1 MYNGAVVVAYKGL
14 VSSVIKVVGILLL
27 AVWTFITAVLTW
39 CMGTRR
45 RIDRPALVDA
55 NRLDL
60 NDQSK
65 STKSFLG
72 IHKAIHLF
80 LGGAEK
86 KMRPG
91 PVSYSDLSIGV
102 ERGAA
107 QPPNGLVLATLLA
120 LCPGPTWPGPS
131 QERRVSDEYYERV
144 GITPRVSRPEPT
156 TPITLLPSC
165 RRANLIR
172 LVSRETPFS
181 P

>member
-1 MYNGAVVVAYKGL
+1 MYNGAVVVAYEGL

-39 CMGTRR
+39 RMGTRR

-102 ERGAA
+102 ERGGGAS
-107 QPPNGLVLATLLA
+107 PKWTSFSDSLGSVPRPNVAGT
-120 LCPGPTWPGPS
+120 PTGAES
-131 QERRVSDEYYERV
+131 VR
-144 GITPRVSRPEPT
+144 
-156 TPITLLPSC
+156 
-165 RRANLIR
+165 
-172 LVSRETPFS
+172 
-181 P
+181 